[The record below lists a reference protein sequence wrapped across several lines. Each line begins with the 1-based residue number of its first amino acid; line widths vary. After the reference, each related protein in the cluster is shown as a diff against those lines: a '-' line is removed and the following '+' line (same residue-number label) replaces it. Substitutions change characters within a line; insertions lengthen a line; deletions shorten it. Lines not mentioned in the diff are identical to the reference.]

1 MNTVEPH
8 DEPAPAPRP
17 LRPVPPPR
25 AGESGPPV
33 APERAPREEP
43 RVAIPPRARAYQ
55 GRRAGLVSRSA
66 AALIDAVVVV
76 VLLTGAY
83 LGIVAVQFLL
93 SPHTFSFPDLAA
105 VFALA
110 GFLGMLTVYLTASWA
125 TTGRTY
131 GDHVMGLRVVNF
143 RGRRLN
149 WGGAFVRAVAC
160 AFFPVGLLWVAVSR
174 ENRSFQDV
182 VLRTSV
188 VYDWREAAEAVPS

>member
-1 MNTVEPH
+1 M
-8 DEPAPAPRP
+8 A
-17 LRPVPPPR
+17 
-25 AGESGPPV
+25 
-33 APERAPREEP
+33 
-43 RVAIPPRARAYQ
+43 
-55 GRRAGLVSRSA
+55 
-66 AALIDAVVVV
+66 
-76 VLLTGAY
+76 VLLTGTY

-143 RGRRLN
+143 RGRRLR
-149 WGGAFVRAVAC
+149 WWGAFVRAVAC
-160 AFFPVGLLWVAVSR
+160 AFFPIGLLWVAVSR
-174 ENRSFQDV
+174 ENRSLQDV

-188 VYDWREAAEAVPS
+188 VYDWREAAEAAPS